1 MICCEYA
8 LFCPFFGV
16 KKIIDHRT
24 ENLENIGN
32 HNVQWSIWEKK
43 LSMYMRRR
51 IWDSVFDISVGVYF
65 LFGVYFV
72 LGVCKFCIWEGVFG
86 I

>member
-1 MICCEYA
+1 M
-8 LFCPFFGV
+8 PFFVPFLGS
-16 KKIIDHRT
+16 KQSLTIAPKIWKT
-24 ENLENIGN
+24 LETIMFNG
-32 HNVQWSIWEKK
+32 QSGKK